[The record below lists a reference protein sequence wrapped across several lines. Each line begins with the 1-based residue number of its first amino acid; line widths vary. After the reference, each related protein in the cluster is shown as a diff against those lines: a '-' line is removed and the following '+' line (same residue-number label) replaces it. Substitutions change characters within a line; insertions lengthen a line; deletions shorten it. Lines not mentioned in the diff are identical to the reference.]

1 MVKYKKEWK
10 YKGIWG
16 ISVKDDFNITVSPD
30 SNERLLVSAE
40 KAAAMLSIGR
50 SHFYSMLSSGQIG
63 PMAHKL
69 GKRSLFSVKEL
80 RDWVDA
86 GIPPRHKWMNKKNL
100 NN

>member
-1 MVKYKKEWK
+1 MK
-10 YKGIWG
+10 
-16 ISVKDDFNITVSPD
+16 SDCNFTAPPD

-69 GKRSLFSVKEL
+69 GNRSLFSVNEL
-80 RDWVDA
+80 RDWVNA
-86 GIPPRHKWMNKKNL
+86 GMPPRQRWIEQKKY
-100 NN
+100 

>member
-1 MVKYKKEWK
+1 M
-10 YKGIWG
+10 
-16 ISVKDDFNITVSPD
+16 KDDCNFTAPPD

-69 GKRSLFSVKEL
+69 GKRSLFSVREL
-80 RDWVDA
+80 REWVDA
-86 GIPPRHKWMNKKNL
+86 GIPPRHKWIEQKKFL